1 MKSFSQGFALLTLAS
16 GLLSIN
22 FGISLPAQAAIS
34 CEPGTVNYYL
44 NNSLA
49 TCLLAQNVNV
59 QVSSSVSGTSNF
71 PCKAKSYILFDE
83 KGQFSSCQLSEQIQ
97 IRKGNL
103 VETCPAE
110 YKVQVAVS
118 NTGVF
123 SITCQPY

>member
-1 MKSFSQGFALLTLAS
+1 MKSFSQEFALLTSAFA
-16 GLLSIN
+16 LLTIN

-34 CEPGTVNYYL
+34 CEPGTVNYYA

-49 TCLLAQNVNV
+49 TCLLTQNVNV
-59 QVSSSVSGTSNF
+59 QVTSSFAGTYNF

-83 KGQFSSCQLSEQIQ
+83 KGQFRSCKLSEKIQ

-103 VETCPAE
+103 IETCPAE
-110 YKVQVAVS
+110 YRVQVAVS
-118 NTGVF
+118 DTGVF